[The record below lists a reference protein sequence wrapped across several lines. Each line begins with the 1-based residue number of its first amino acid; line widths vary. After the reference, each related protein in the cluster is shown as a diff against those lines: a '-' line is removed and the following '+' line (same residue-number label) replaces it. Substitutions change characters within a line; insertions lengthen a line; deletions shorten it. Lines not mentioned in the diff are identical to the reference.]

1 MSSETKAG
9 SPTNPLVFKW
19 TDPNASITKRMIA
32 AIAVI
37 IFFPFWLFGV
47 LMWLAYWVLYL
58 IAPWLFPNLESN
70 VPALAQSGGEKTL
83 TKEENS

>member
-1 MSSETKAG
+1 
-9 SPTNPLVFKW
+9 
-19 TDPNASITKRMIA
+19 MIA

-58 IAPWLFPNLESN
+58 IAPWLFPNLEPN
-70 VPALAQSGGEKTL
+70 DKDLARRAQEIETTTGHL
-83 TKEENS
+83 